1 MKKIDRITKRYLQNS
16 QHVVLLGVVKAHW
29 IYKDIIFRS
38 SNFDNFEN
46 TIVYSHF
53 KMAMLSTIVVLEKRF
68 RAKFW
73 VWVCAYYKSE
83 KYTQCYCMVYWMQWN
98 GNSPTALLC
107 LPTTQHTS
115 LNPMTRLNLS
125 TYYAFNV
132 KDSELQIARV
142 MGMTTINF
150 TFTWPI
156 N

>member
-16 QHVVLLGVVKAHW
+16 QHVVLLGVVKARW

-38 SNFDNFEN
+38 SDFDNVEN

-53 KMAMLSTIVVLEKRF
+53 KMAMLSTIVVLEKMLY

-73 VWVCAYYKSE
+73 VCAYYRSE
-83 KYTQCYCMVYWMQWN
+83 KYTQCYCMVYWMQRN
-98 GNSPTALLC
+98 GNAPTALLC
-107 LPTTQHTS
+107 RPTTQHTS
-115 LNPMTRLNLS
+115 RNPMTRLNLS

-150 TFTWPI
+150 TWPI